1 MGDASLRRH
10 TMADRERQDQDSNR
24 SRAGSAGD
32 VPRDMGADTA
42 RSKTIATPGGI
53 PRKGDIGPHGAAEGE
68 HDAPTPGS
76 GAQRDAASGAD
87 KAFRPER

>member
-1 MGDASLRRH
+1 MD
-10 TMADRERQDQDSNR
+10 DRERQDQDIER
-24 SRAGSAGD
+24 DQAGSPGD
-32 VPRDMGADTA
+32 APRDMGADTA

-53 PRKGDIGPHGAAEGE
+53 PLKDDIGPHGAAEGE
-68 HDAPTPGS
+68 DDKPTPGS